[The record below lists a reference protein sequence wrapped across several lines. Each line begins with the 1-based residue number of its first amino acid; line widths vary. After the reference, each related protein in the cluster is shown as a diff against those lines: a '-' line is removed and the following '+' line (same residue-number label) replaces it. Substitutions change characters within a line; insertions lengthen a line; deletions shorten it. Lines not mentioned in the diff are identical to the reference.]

1 MTEQASF
8 TLRNR
13 NPDVLTCIA
22 NLSNDEVFTPPELA
36 NKMLDMLA
44 EAWAKDHKGE
54 SIWENKDV
62 KFLDPCTKSG
72 VFLREITARLT
83 QGLEKK
89 IPNLEKRVDHIL
101 SKQIYGIGITKLT
114 SLLARRSVY
123 CSKSADGEHSI
134 AKSLNSE
141 DGNIWFE
148 RTLHT
153 WENDRCI
160 YCGASKS
167 VYKDNDKQETHAYAF
182 IHTESIN
189 KRIKEIFGEKMQ
201 FDVIIGNPPYQLND
215 GGGMGTSAT
224 PIYQSFISQAKKLEP
239 KYLIMITPS
248 RWFSGGKGLDEFREE
263 MLNDNRL
270 KKIVDY
276 FDSTE
281 CFPGVDISGGVS
293 YFLWDKD
300 NRGDCEVVS
309 VKNGEQSVMTRPL
322 LEKDS
327 DSFIRF
333 NEAVSIIRK
342 SFGDS
347 LEEIISPRRPFAIRA
362 DVPIKDKAS
371 SDLIKFYSYPKNGF
385 IKKEEIV
392 RNHSW
397 ANKYKVYISKA
408 YGERGSFPYLV
419 LSKPFLGEKQSV
431 CSETYLVIGPFDKKE
446 QAQNA
451 ITYLSTKFVRFL
463 VLMKKNTQNAPKGVY
478 SFVPI
483 QNFDEEWNDQKLYK
497 KYKLNSNEIS
507 FIESMVRPME
517 FSIGV
522 NDE

>member
-1 MTEQASF
+1 MTKQGSF

-36 NKMLDMLA
+36 NQMLDMLA
-44 EAWAKDHKGE
+44 ESWAKDHKGE

-62 KFLDPCTKSG
+62 NFLDPCTKSG

-89 IPNLEKRVDHIL
+89 IPYLDKRVDHIL
-101 SKQIYGIGITKLT
+101 SKQVYGIGITKLT

-123 CSKSADGEHSI
+123 CSKIADGEHSI
-134 AKSLNSE
+134 AKSLKSK
-141 DGNIWFE
+141 DGNIWYE
-148 RTLHT
+148 NLSHT
-153 WENDRCI
+153 WDGERCI

-167 VYKDNDKQETHAYAF
+167 VYNRENKQEAHAYAF
-182 IHTESIN
+182 IHTESITE
-189 KRIKEIFGEKMQ
+189 KIEEIFGDNMQ

-224 PIYQSFISQAKKLEP
+224 PIYQNFILQAKMLDP

-263 MLNDNRL
+263 MLNDKRL

-276 FDSTE
+276 FDSNE

-300 NRGDCEVVS
+300 NQGDCEVVS
-309 VKNGEQSVMTRPL
+309 IREGVKSIMTRPL
-322 LEKDS
+322 LEKLS

-342 SFGDS
+342 TFGDS
-347 LEEIISPRRPFAIRA
+347 LEDIISPRRPFAIRA
-362 DVPIKDKAS
+362 EVPIKDKPS
-371 SDLIKFYSYPKNGF
+371 TDFIKFYSYPKNGF
-385 IKKEEIV
+385 IKKDEIV

-419 LSKPFLGEKQSV
+419 LSKPFLGEKHSV

-446 QAQNA
+446 QAENA
-451 ITYLSTKFVRFL
+451 ISYISTKFVRFL
-463 VLMKKNTQNAPKGVY
+463 VLLKKNTQNAPKGVY

-483 QNFDEEWNDQKLYK
+483 QNFDEEWTDEKLYK
-497 KYKLNSNEIS
+497 KYNLSQDEIS

-517 FSIGV
+517 IV
-522 NDE
+522 P